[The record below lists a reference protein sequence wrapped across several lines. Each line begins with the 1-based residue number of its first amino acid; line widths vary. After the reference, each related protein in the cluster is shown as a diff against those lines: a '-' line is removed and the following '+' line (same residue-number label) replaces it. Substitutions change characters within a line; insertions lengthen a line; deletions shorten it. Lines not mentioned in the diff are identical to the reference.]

1 MLPSACAIQRAR
13 AATLGR
19 RCAIFIVNVGANRV
33 VRAEVLRAVEGRSSS

>member
-1 MLPSACAIQRAR
+1 
-13 AATLGR
+13 LGR